1 MRRVTHSTRLFLLS
15 LAAAALI
22 APGSALAQGPKVGDP
37 APAFSGT
44 DHHGKAVNLADY
56 RGKFVVLEWH
66 NNGCPYVKKHYDTG
80 NMQKLQRD
88 WTGKGVV
95 WLTIISSA
103 PGLQGYVTPE
113 ESRAYMAGKKSAQTA
128 VLLDP
133 TNTIA
138 YAYNA
143 KVSPQMVIIDP
154 DGTLIYDGAIDD
166 KPTANHADVDTAEN
180 YVVKA
185 LEEAMAGKPVSNPTN
200 RPYGCNVKYAEKTQD

>member
-1 MRRVTHSTRLFLLS
+1 MNRVMQVSAIVAVILGLIGPG
-15 LAAAALI
+15 AA
-22 APGSALAQGPKVGDP
+22 SAQGPRIGAP

-44 DHHGKAVNLADY
+44 DHDGKAVNLADY

-66 NNGCPYVKKHYDTG
+66 NNGCPYVRKHYESG
-80 NMQKLQRD
+80 NMQKLQQE

-95 WLTIISSA
+95 WLTVISSA

-113 ESRAYMAGKKSAQTA
+113 QSRAYMAEKNAAQTA

-133 TNTIA
+133 SNEIA
-138 YAYNA
+138 HAYKA

-154 DGTLIYDGAIDD
+154 QGTLIYDGAIDD
-166 KPTANHADVDTAEN
+166 KPTANRADIEGAVN

-185 LEEAMAGKPVSNPTN
+185 LEDAMAGKPVSNPTN
-200 RPYGCNVKYAEKTQD
+200 RPYGCNIKYAEETQ